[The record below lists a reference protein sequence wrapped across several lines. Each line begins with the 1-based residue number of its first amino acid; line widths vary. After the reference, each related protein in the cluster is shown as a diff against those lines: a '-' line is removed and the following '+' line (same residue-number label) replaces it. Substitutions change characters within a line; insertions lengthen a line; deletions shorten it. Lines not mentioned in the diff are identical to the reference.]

1 MRRLKKKLIIFAAL
15 CLLISGGCGVGTA
28 ARNLKVY
35 PIPIQPE
42 LTSMTQDETQRII
55 MEASDFSSLT
65 EYVIRLTG
73 QLDKCNNQAK
83 IFNE

>member
-1 MRRLKKKLIIFAAL
+1 
-15 CLLISGGCGVGTA
+15 
-28 ARNLKVY
+28 
-35 PIPIQPE
+35 
-42 LTSMTQDETQRII
+42 MTQDETQRII

>member
-1 MRRLKKKLIIFAAL
+1 MLW
-15 CLLISGGCGVGTA
+15 LLVSGCGVGTA

-35 PIPIQPE
+35 PAPVQPE
-42 LTSMTQDETQRII
+42 LSSMTQDEAQRII
-55 MEASDFSSLT
+55 MEGADFSSLT

-83 IFNE
+83 TFR